1 MSREPLARGALVA
14 ALALVG
20 CATPSGSLP
29 PPAAPRALAE
39 PVASEPDDEPATE
52 QAAEPEIPDDEPTA
66 PKKTEPPK
74 GSLAAPP
81 PAGSPKTP
89 SDAAPKAAAPSA
101 DLWLSRAFER
111 GGKTL
116 RAVLKDRERYRFQV
130 LYAAVTKAEA
140 GRPASLERHGYF
152 ADAEYFFPASSMK
165 VPLALA
171 SYDRLPALRH
181 AKHAAVGLGRDTTL
195 EIFPSSGPGSP
206 FSTTLAR
213 ETWRALIVSDNASAN
228 RLLAF
233 AGHKEAH
240 ETLWGLGLAS
250 ARVRMGFATG
260 GEIDPATVSPRIDLV
275 PKTGPRDTL
284 PPRKSTLV
292 LPATRALRLEV
303 GNASVESGKLVKGP
317 ASFADRNAMTLRD
330 LQDTLVRIVRPELL
344 GAKLPKDQATPDDLA
359 YVKEALG
366 TLPSQSGLPGYDRN
380 VVADYRLNPFLRG
393 LERVRARG
401 RLEVYAKVGQA
412 YGFLTTNAY
421 VVEKATGKAFFLAA
435 TVYANPDE
443 VINDDL
449 YAYDDVAFP
458 ALADVAEVVAR
469 EALGE

>member
-1 MSREPLARGALVA
+1 VSREPHVALALVGYA

-20 CATPSGSLP
+20 CAA
-29 PPAAPRALAE
+29 PAA
-39 PVASEPDDEPATE
+39 SHPAPTSPSV
-52 QAAEPEIPDDEPTA
+52 AAEPTAPEADDETPIPEPAIPDDEPEA
-66 PKKTEPPK
+66 PKKTEPTKPIP
-74 GSLAAPP
+74 APP
-81 PAGSPKTP
+81 PPAVPPKKP
-89 SDAAPKAAAPSA
+89 SDVAPKPAAPSA
-101 DLWLSRAFER
+101 DPWLSRAFER
-111 GGKTL
+111 GGKAL
-116 RAVLKDRERYRFQV
+116 RAVLGDREKYRFQV
-130 LYAAVTKAEA
+130 LYGAVTKSE
-140 GRPASLERHGYF
+140 GGKPASLERHGYF

-171 SYDRLPALRH
+171 SVDRLPALRH
-181 AKHAAVGLGRDTTL
+181 AKHPALGRETTL
-195 EIFPSSGPGSP
+195 EIFPSSGQGTPYA
-206 FSTTLAR
+206 TTLAR

-250 ARVRMGFATG
+250 ARVRTGFATG
-260 GEIDPATVSPRIDLV
+260 NEIDPATVSPRIDIV
-275 PKTGPRDTL
+275 PKDGPRDTL
-284 PPRKSTLV
+284 PPRKSSLT

-303 GNASVESGKLVKGP
+303 GNAAVVDGKLVKAP
-317 ASFADRNAMTLRD
+317 ASFADKNAMTLRD
-330 LQDTLVRIVRPELL
+330 LQDTLVRIVRPDLL

-380 VVADYRLNPFLRG
+380 VVADYRLDPFLRG

-401 RLEVYAKVGQA
+401 KFEVYAKVGQA

-421 VVEKATGKAFFLAA
+421 VVDKATGKAFFLVA
-435 TVYANPDE
+435 TVYANPNE
-443 VINDDL
+443 IINDDL

-458 ALADVAEVVAR
+458 ALADVAEAVAR
-469 EALGE
+469 EAWGE

>member
-1 MSREPLARGALVA
+1 MSREPLAKVALVV

-20 CATPSGSLP
+20 CAPPSPPLP
-29 PPAAPRALAE
+29 PPSAPRALTE
-39 PVASEPDDEPATE
+39 PAASEPEDEPL
-52 QAAEPEIPDDEPTA
+52 AAEPEIPDDEPAT
-66 PKKTEPPK
+66 PKKAEPPK
-74 GSLAAPP
+74 AIPAPP
-81 PAGSPKTP
+81 PPAVPPKKP
-89 SDAAPKAAAPSA
+89 SDAAPKSQAPSA
-101 DLWLSRAFER
+101 DPWLSRAFER

-116 RAVLKDRERYRFQV
+116 RTVLADREKYRFQV

-140 GRPASLERHGYF
+140 GRPASLDRHGYF

-171 SYDRLPALRH
+171 SYDRIPALRH
-181 AKHAAVGLGRDTTL
+181 AKHTASELGRDTTL
-195 EIFPSSGPGSP
+195 EIFPSSGQGSP
-206 FSTTLAR
+206 YSTTLAR

-250 ARVRMGFATG
+250 ARVRTGFATG
-260 GEIDPATVSPRIDLV
+260 NEIDPATVSPRIDLV
-275 PKTGPRDTL
+275 PKDGPRDTL
-284 PPRKSTLV
+284 PPRKSTLT

-303 GNASVESGKLVKGP
+303 GNAIVEGGKLVKGP
-317 ASFADRNAMTLRD
+317 VSFADKNAMTLRD

-344 GAKLPKDQATPDDLA
+344 GAKLPKDPATPDDLA
-359 YVKEALG
+359 YVREALG

-401 RLEVYAKVGQA
+401 KLEVYAKVGQA

-421 VVEKATGKAFFLAA
+421 VVEKASGKAFFLVA
-435 TVYANPDE
+435 TVYANPNE

-458 ALADVAEVVAR
+458 ALADVAEAVAR

>member
-1 MSREPLARGALVA
+1 MSREPLAKAALVV

-20 CATPSGSLP
+20 CAPPSPPLP
-29 PPAAPRALAE
+29 PPTAPRALTE
-39 PVASEPDDEPATE
+39 PTATEPDDEPL
-52 QAAEPEIPDDEPTA
+52 AAEPEIPDDEPA
-66 PKKTEPPK
+66 PPKKTEPPK
-74 GSLAAPP
+74 AIPAPP
-81 PAGSPKTP
+81 PPAVPPKKP
-89 SDAAPKAAAPSA
+89 SDVAPKSQTPSA
-101 DLWLSRAFER
+101 DPWLSRAFER

-116 RAVLKDRERYRFQV
+116 RAVLADREKYRFQV

-140 GRPASLERHGYF
+140 GRPASLDRHGYF

-171 SYDRLPALRH
+171 SYDRIPALRH
-181 AKHAAVGLGRDTTL
+181 AKHAASGLGRDTTL
-195 EIFPSSGPGSP
+195 EIFPSSGQGSP
-206 FSTTLAR
+206 YTTTLAR

-250 ARVRMGFATG
+250 ARVRTGFATG
-260 GEIDPATVSPRIDLV
+260 NEVDPATVSPRIDLV
-275 PKTGPRDTL
+275 PKDGPRHTL
-284 PPRKSTLV
+284 PPRKSTLT

-303 GNASVESGKLVKGP
+303 GNAIVEGGRLVKGP
-317 ASFADRNAMTLRD
+317 VSFADKNAMTLRD

-344 GAKLPKDQATPDDLA
+344 GAKLPKDPATPDDLA

-401 RLEVYAKVGQA
+401 KLEVYAKVGQA

-421 VVEKATGKAFFLAA
+421 VVEKASGKAFFLAA
-435 TVYANPDE
+435 TVYANPNE

-458 ALADVAEVVAR
+458 ALADVAEAVAR